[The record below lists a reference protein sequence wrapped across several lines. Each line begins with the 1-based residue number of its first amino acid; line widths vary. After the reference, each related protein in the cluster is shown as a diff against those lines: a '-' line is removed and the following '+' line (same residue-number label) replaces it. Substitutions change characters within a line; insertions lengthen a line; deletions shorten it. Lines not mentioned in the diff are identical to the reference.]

1 MPALPRGNSRGLG
14 SNGITLPIL
23 RKFLINTQGPNCQPA
38 RSSKLFDLE
47 TELDRGQISVKD
59 LIGVGASP
67 EFEVHAVEDLTS
79 TVDLGLFMIQ
89 NNVRP
94 ESRLSSLI

>member
-1 MPALPRGNSRGLG
+1 MV
-14 SNGITLPIL
+14 
-23 RKFLINTQGPNCQPA
+23 NTQGPNCQPA

-67 EFEVHAVEDLTS
+67 EFEVQTVEDLTS
-79 TVDLGLFMIQ
+79 TVDLGLFMSQ

-94 ESRLSSLI
+94 ASRLSSLI

>member
-1 MPALPRGNSRGLG
+1 M
-14 SNGITLPIL
+14 
-23 RKFLINTQGPNCQPA
+23 INTQGPNCQPA
-38 RSSKLFDLE
+38 RSSKLCDLE
-47 TELDRGQISVKD
+47 TELDRGQLSVKD
-59 LIGVGASP
+59 LIRVGASP

-94 ESRLSSLI
+94 ESCLSSLI

>member
-1 MPALPRGNSRGLG
+1 MV
-14 SNGITLPIL
+14 
-23 RKFLINTQGPNCQPA
+23 NTQGPNCQPA

-67 EFEVHAVEDLTS
+67 EFEVQAVEDLTS
-79 TVDLGLFMIQ
+79 TVDLGLFMSQ

-94 ESRLSSLI
+94 ASRLSSLI